1 MRRAISTACVL
12 LTFTSSIAAAAEP
25 SRFSI
30 DDLVRIANL
39 TELDLSPDGEY
50 VVYSVGE
57 PELKSDKPR
66 YDIWRARWDG
76 SERRALTRTADA
88 DDWQPTYSPD
98 GKRIAFLSDRG
109 DEDAE
114 TQVWIMPAD
123 AGEAEKLTEFPG
135 GVDDFDWSPDGKS
148 LAVIASDSE
157 LAEGE
162 EKPPQPKPI
171 VIDRYQFKQDFV
183 GLLSDKRQHLYV
195 FDVGSRKAT
204 QLTSGAHDEH
214 LPAWSPDGKR
224 IAYVTKR
231 GPDPDR
237 HLNADIYVIE
247 PRAGAPEIQVTRFAG
262 ADSDPDWESRP
273 AWSPDSKRI
282 AYLQSGED
290 KWIYYKPWS
299 LAVIDVASGEV
310 TRPAGV
316 ELNHTKPVFTPDG
329 GAVIALVEESRVTHV
344 SRIDLATGKV
354 TALTSGPRFDFDFDT
369 ASNGRIAVLGGDDLH
384 PYRIEASNT
393 QEGTSPLPQSRQR

>member
-1 MRRAISTACVL
+1 M
-12 LTFTSSIAAAAEP
+12 
-25 SRFSI
+25 
-30 DDLVRIANL
+30 RIANL
-39 TELDLSPDGEY
+39 TDLDLSPDGDF
-50 VVYSVGE
+50 VVYSVSE
-57 PELKSDKPR
+57 PDFKSDQPR

-76 SERRALTRTADA
+76 GDRRALTRTAAA

-109 DEDAE
+109 GEDAE
-114 TQVWIMPAD
+114 TQVWVMPAD
-123 AGEAEKLTEFPG
+123 GGEAEKLTDFPG

-148 LAVIASDSE
+148 LAIIANDPG
-157 LAEGE
+157 LAKGE

-183 GLLSDKRQHLYV
+183 GLLSDKRKHLYV
-195 FDVGSRKAT
+195 FDVASRKAT
-204 QLTSGAHDEH
+204 QLTEGSHDEH
-214 LPAWSPDGKR
+214 LPAWSPDGR
-224 IAYVTKR
+224 HIAYVTKR

-237 HLNADIYVIE
+237 HLNSDIYVIE
-247 PRAGAPEIQVTRFAG
+247 PRAGAPETQVTRFPG

-310 TRPAGV
+310 MRPAGV

-329 GAVIALVEESRVTHV
+329 RSVIALVEESRVTHV
-344 SRIDLATGKV
+344 SRIDLATGEV
-354 TALTSGPRFDFDFDT
+354 TSLTSGPRFDFDFD
-369 ASNGRIAVLGGDDLH
+369 AAANGRIAVLGGDDLH
-384 PYRIEASNT
+384 PYRIEALERRKRG
-393 QEGTSPLPQSRQR
+393 QSPLPQSRQR